1 MPRGRPAIALLL
13 VLAAAC
19 GGEDASALSPGDYFT
34 QLARVSQNAHIQE
47 RGLKRDLGARL
58 ERAIP
63 STRLNVVEVYVGQS
77 ARLYQDVVDALS
89 ELQPDAALQ
98 GRHDAYVAAWQAQ
111 LDLVVK
117 VRDAGYEDIDLYLE
131 ALEGV
136 AFAEARDVTKA
147 RCQDMQSAVAAAGR
161 EVDLGCERRAA

>member
-1 MPRGRPAIALLL
+1 MSRGRRAIALLL

-47 RGLKRDLGARL
+47 RGLNRDLGARL

-89 ELQPDAALQ
+89 ELQPSDGLQ
-98 GRHDAYVAAWQAQ
+98 SPHDAYVAAWQAQ

-117 VRDAGYEDIDLYLE
+117 VRDAGYDSLDLYL
-131 ALEGV
+131 V
-136 AFAEARDVTKA
+136 AFDGPAFTEARDATKA
-147 RCQDMQSAVAAAGR
+147 RCQDLQTAVAAAGR
-161 EVDLGCERRAA
+161 EVDLACERRAP